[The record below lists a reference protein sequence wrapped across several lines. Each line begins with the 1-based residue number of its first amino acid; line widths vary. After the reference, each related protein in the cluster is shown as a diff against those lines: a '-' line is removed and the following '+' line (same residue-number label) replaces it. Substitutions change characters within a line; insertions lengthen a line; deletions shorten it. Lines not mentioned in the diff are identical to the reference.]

1 MFLNQ
6 FGINYLNLL
15 DDKWRICYNIG
26 YEKANSLIRCCTA
39 QTQGSS
45 GVVSK
50 QHTVQ
55 TQNCAI
61 QTIVQS

>member
-1 MFLNQ
+1 MGYENENTL
-6 FGINYLNLL
+6 
-15 DDKWRICYNIG
+15 ICY
-26 YEKANSLIRCCTA
+26 CTA

-50 QHTVQ
+50 QHPVQ